1 MEIKICKS
9 SEILPLRMSVL
20 RPGRPIEEGMF
31 PGDEDVATFHLG
43 LYENGKLTSIA
54 SFYKENKEGIK
65 GEGYRLRSM
74 ATDPPF
80 QGKGYGKRILDF
92 GIEELRSRNIDY
104 LWCNARTTA
113 MGFYRHFGFEVISEE
128 FEIPTIGPHYE
139 LALQL
144 KQPQND

>member
-9 SEILPLRMSVL
+9 NEILPLRMSVL
-20 RPGRPIEEGMF
+20 RPGRPIDEGMF
-31 PGDEDVATFHLG
+31 PGDEDESTFHLG
-43 LYENGKLTSIA
+43 LFDEEKLVTIA

-74 ATDPPF
+74 ATDPAS
-80 QGKGYGKRILDF
+80 QGKGFGKKILDF
-92 GIEELRSRNIDY
+92 GINELRERSIDY

-139 LALQL
+139 LKLHL
-144 KQPQND
+144 E